1 MKDPGILES
10 EYVWPFGDVMC
21 SLALMNSHP
30 LVALRAFEEGIV

>member
-10 EYVWPFGDVMC
+10 EYFGDVMC
-21 SLALMNSHP
+21 SLVLINSHP